1 MSAGDATLTADRIFV
16 NTGAR
21 ATIPD
26 IPGIDRVP
34 YLTNTTLLDLDAVP
48 DHLVIVGGSY
58 VGLEFAQMFRRFG
71 SRVTVLETG
80 AQIVAREDADLAEA
94 IAGILAA
101 EGIDVRTHAECL
113 SVEPVEGAVG
123 TGVAVSF
130 GTEGDGEPRHRVE
143 GSHLLLAVGRT
154 PNTDDL
160 RLEAAGIARDGRGH
174 IAVND
179 RLETSVPGVWALG
192 DCNGQGAFTHT
203 SYDDFQIVA
212 ANRLAGGLRRLG
224 DRIPTYALYTDPPI
238 GRAGLSERQVRESGR
253 PAKIARLGME
263 KVGRARER
271 GETQGFMKV
280 LVDAETDRILGAA
293 VLGIRGDE
301 VVQGILDVMYAG
313 GPYST
318 VRRAMHIHPTVAELV
333 PTMLEDL
340 RPLDWTVGDGPPR
353 PRPWPSGP
361 RRLAGARWARS
372 AGEGAPVGR
381 HALGRLADRRAEGIG
396 VPAAG
401 QHRQHQRRRQ
411 RQQHTDRS
419 AGRPGGVGGRLARRQ
434 GQPERRK
441 PEDGNQRQPG
451 RPADVVAAP
460 DRQGGRAPQHGDDDP
475 EVAEGRQGRPDS
487 FHRLAVADPQ
497 RPGEG
502 DAERRQHGC
511 RDQQQPPQEIVEAAD
526 PAVEAEHQAGHGSR
540 FSRSAGGPTTGGSSG
555 SAAQ

>member
-1 MSAGDATLTADRIFV
+1 MADRHFDAIVIGAGQAGPPLVGRLTEAGMRVAMIERRHFGGTCVNTGCTPTKAMIASARAAHMARRAADFGVALPGPVRVDMAAVKRRKDDLVLASRDGLRDWLTGMEGCTVFDAHARFEAPKTVRAGDATLTADRIFV

-21 ATIPD
+21 ATIPG
-26 IPGIDRVP
+26 IPGLDRVP
-34 YLTNTTLLDLDAVP
+34 PLTNTTLLDLDTVP

-71 SRVTVLETG
+71 SRVTVLEKG
-80 AQIVAREDADLAEA
+80 AQIVAREDADVAEA
-94 IAGILAA
+94 IAGILVD

-113 SVEPVEGAVG
+113 SVEPVEGADG

-143 GSHLLLAVGRT
+143 GSHLLMAVGRT

-160 RLEAAGIARDGRGH
+160 GLEAAGIACDDRGH

-179 RLETSVPGVWALG
+179 QLETSVEGVWALG

-212 ANRLAGGLRRLG
+212 ANLLAGDHRRLG
-224 DRIPTYALYTDPPI
+224 DRIPTYALYTDPPL

-253 PAKIARLGME
+253 PAKIARLGMD

-301 VVQGILDVMYAG
+301 VVQGMLDVMYAG
-313 GPYST
+313 APYST

-340 RPLDWTVGDGPPR
+340 RPLD
-353 PRPWPSGP
+353 
-361 RRLAGARWARS
+361 
-372 AGEGAPVGR
+372 
-381 HALGRLADRRAEGIG
+381 
-396 VPAAG
+396 
-401 QHRQHQRRRQ
+401 
-411 RQQHTDRS
+411 
-419 AGRPGGVGGRLARRQ
+419 
-434 GQPERRK
+434 
-441 PEDGNQRQPG
+441 
-451 RPADVVAAP
+451 
-460 DRQGGRAPQHGDDDP
+460 
-475 EVAEGRQGRPDS
+475 
-487 FHRLAVADPQ
+487 
-497 RPGEG
+497 
-502 DAERRQHGC
+502 
-511 RDQQQPPQEIVEAAD
+511 
-526 PAVEAEHQAGHGSR
+526 
-540 FSRSAGGPTTGGSSG
+540 
-555 SAAQ
+555 